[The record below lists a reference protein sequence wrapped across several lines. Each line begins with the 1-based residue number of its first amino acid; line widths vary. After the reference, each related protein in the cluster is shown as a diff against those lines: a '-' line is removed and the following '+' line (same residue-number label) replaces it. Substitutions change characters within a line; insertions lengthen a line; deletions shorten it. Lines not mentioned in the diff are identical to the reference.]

1 MNTNRTYHIHYP
13 RDFANEY
20 SLCYCTSDEEREE
33 ATAAGYERITLKE
46 ALRKCRN
53 ERCARKQDSSFS
65 GFGSADILPW
75 AFIKKDTEYSAK
87 TCGGYLDPEYDGHLK
102 LNGYIWE

>member
-1 MNTNRTYHIHYP
+1 MNTKRTYHINYP

-20 SLCYCTSDEEREE
+20 SLCYCTSDQEREE

-46 ALRKCRN
+46 AIRKCSN
-53 ERCARKQDSSFS
+53 ERYARKHDPDFS
-65 GFGSADILPW
+65 GFGSTDILPW
-75 AFIKKDTEYSAK
+75 SYIKKDNEYDD
-87 TCGGYLDPEYDGHLK
+87 YLDPEDDCHLK